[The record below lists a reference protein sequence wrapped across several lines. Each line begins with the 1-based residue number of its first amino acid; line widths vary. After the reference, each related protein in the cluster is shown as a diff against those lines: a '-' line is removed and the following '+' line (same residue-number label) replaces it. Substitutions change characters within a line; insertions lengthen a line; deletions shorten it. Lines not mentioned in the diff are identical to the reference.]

1 MSLSLLLP
9 DVFCCLINVV
19 VSLTRKTLVVLDLF
33 YKTSTLLLKLSCNSL
48 LSGIC
53 DLTLPTPNATLKFSV
68 SQHFSHP
75 SRDCEC
81 CVAAAMRSTSS
92 IIPSNSFKLT

>member
-9 DVFCCLINVV
+9 DVSVLFNKCGCITEM
-19 VSLTRKTLVVLDLF
+19 TRKTLVVLDLF

-53 DLTLPTPNATLKFSV
+53 DLTLPTKNATLKFSV

-81 CVAAAMRSTSS
+81 C
-92 IIPSNSFKLT
+92 NSCDEVNVFYHTKEKF

>member
-1 MSLSLLLP
+1 M
-9 DVFCCLINVV
+9 
-19 VSLTRKTLVVLDLF
+19 TRKTLVVLDLF
-33 YKTSTLLLKLSCNSL
+33 YKTSTLLLKLNCNSL

-53 DLTLPTPNATLKFSV
+53 DLTLPTKNATLKFSV

-81 CVAAAMRSTSS
+81 C
-92 IIPSNSFKLT
+92 NSCYEVNVFYHTKEQF

>member
-1 MSLSLLLP
+1 MSLSLLLS

-53 DLTLPTPNATLKFSV
+53 DLTLPTTNATLKFSV

-75 SRDCEC
+75 SRDCS
-81 CVAAAMRSTSS
+81 VAIAAMRSTSS

>member
-1 MSLSLLLP
+1 MSLSLLLS

-81 CVAAAMRSTSS
+81 C
-92 IIPSNSFKLT
+92 NSCYEVNEFHHTK